1 MVEWTR
7 APAQAD
13 HAGKDPARCLFFDG
27 QRIARRDPSGT
38 VYYYFEDHLGTSRV
52 MVQAGQNTA
61 CYEADFYPFG
71 GERVITNTCSQNY
84 KFTGKERDSETG
96 NDYFGARF
104 YASNLG
110 RFLSTDVGPPIF
122 GNPQSW
128 NRYAYVLNNPLRFID
143 PDGDYTAR
151 IYSYRFIVKYAIIK
165 EGQTVGYQNVI
176 VNVYVTVIFDDSGAV
191 DSITSGAKAAN
202 EPGNLVDYSK
212 KDLKT
217 VAGTVARLFRQS
229 FEKQFGP
236 LQDKRGELST
246 ALAMQEST
254 LGTRAPYN
262 PLQLS
267 CSSGTCP
274 RPRDV
279 EFNVDKALDELTWRV
294 QKYDLF
300 KALARYNQA
309 ADPEGHA
316 EKVLGYYEG
325 IKATETGS
333 EFSPEYPTAPL
344 PQELR

>member
-1 MVEWTR
+1 M
-7 APAQAD
+7 
-13 HAGKDPARCLFFDG
+13 
-27 QRIARRDPSGT
+27 S
-38 VYYYFEDHLGTSRV
+38 
-52 MVQAGQNTA
+52 
-61 CYEADFYPFG
+61 FG
-71 GERVITNTCSQNY
+71 PTLPDT
-84 KFTGKERDSETG
+84 
-96 NDYFGARF
+96 
-104 YASNLG
+104 NLG
-110 RFLSTDVGPPIF
+110 GSSFWLSIPTCRASPTDWETFAYDGL
-122 GNPQSW
+122 
-128 NRYAYVLNNPLRFID
+128 NRATSVTH
-143 PDGDYTAR
+143 PDSNTGTA
-151 IYSYRFIVKYAIIK
+151 
-165 EGQTVGYQNVI
+165 
-176 VNVYVTVIFDDSGAV
+176 
-191 DSITSGAKAAN
+191 
-202 EPGNLVDYSK
+202 
-212 KDLKT
+212 
-217 VAGTVARLFRQS
+217 ARLFRQS